1 MLLSKWTVLVRF
13 LDRFGSA
20 ILLSIVLILGIVD
33 ATVAMKLTHRP
44 ALAAQPAVDPAIS
57 AGPLH
62 GSLQRSRD
70 LMALP

>member
-44 ALAAQPAVDPAIS
+44 ALAAQPVDPAIS